1 MVKAKSI
8 NIQTVSWQDYALSL
22 REIRTQVFI
31 VEQHVTEEFEW
42 DALDENAI
50 HLLAMV
56 GNQPIAC
63 ARIIG
68 NKIGRMAVIKTSRG
82 KGFGMALIQKALEI
96 IKNNGQ
102 KGNGKSSAH
111 LSAQTHAIGFYQ
123 RAGFVVTSEEYC
135 DVDIPHV
142 DMEYNFESSEP
153 LR

>member
-1 MVKAKSI
+1 MAKSKSI
-8 NIQTVSWQDYALSL
+8 NIQTVSWQDDALPL

-31 VEQHVTEEFEW
+31 VEQHVTEAFEW
-42 DALDENAI
+42 DDLDQNAI

-68 NKIGRMAVIKTSRG
+68 NKIGRMAVIKASRG

-96 IKNNGQ
+96 IKNNGE
-102 KGNGKSSAH
+102 SSAY

-123 RAGFVVTSEEYC
+123 RAGFLVTSEEYC

-153 LR
+153 LH